1 MTVKEQ
7 GSSWHNL
14 MVDVP
19 SAKDSLINF
28 FMTHYVIF
36 EATKRGEID
45 GRVKLMKLLQK
56 AEEEL
61 TKRRMRGP
69 SFVFYKWEHGA
80 WSPEAQ
86 LDLELLAT
94 SGLVSED
101 KERHL
106 IMPTKQGLDLITSSS
121 DIIAKNRELLDVVN
135 RTVASH
141 VQYRS
146 WQLKALTYGTPSLEG
161 DRKLI
166 GEIAKGE
173 VVLRPVEESKASK
186 FFLVDDDWLDK
197 LSMNMSS
204 EFREMVAQVQE
215 KPDLAQYARLS
226 SLRREYGLE

>member
-1 MTVKEQ
+1 
-7 GSSWHNL
+7 

-19 SAKDSLINF
+19 SAKDALVNF
-28 FMTHYVIF
+28 FITHYVIF

-61 TKRRMRGP
+61 TKKGMRGP

-86 LDLELLAT
+86 LDLELLT
-94 SGLVSED
+94 NSGLVSED
-101 KERHL
+101 KERHQ
-106 IMPTKQGLDLITSSS
+106 INPTKDGIELITASRE
-121 DIIAKNRELLDVVN
+121 IIEKNRELLEIVN
-135 RTVASH
+135 RTLASH
-141 VQYRS
+141 VSYRS
-146 WQLKALTYGTPSLEG
+146 WQLKTLTYGTPSLEG

-166 GEIAKGE
+166 GDIAKGE

-197 LSMNMSS
+197 LSMIASK
-204 EFREMVAQVQE
+204 EFRDLVNEVQE
-215 KPDLAQYARLS
+215 KPDLTQYVPLS
-226 SLRREYGLE
+226 SLRREYGLD